1 MLVKVNDM
9 WPRSVEI
16 AHSLYTEGLI
26 ELEEKR
32 ARPWGGAV
40 LGKFV
45 NENKRAITTGGVE
58 EILTAIASFDDLC
71 GRHGEDWRAR
81 SLKKLQAI
89 FDYGKFVRASGGAW
103 GAYELCSRAKYGVCP
118 YCQQSLSLTVVRDNN
133 LKCFRPTLDHYF
145 SKSDYP
151 FLALSLNNLV
161 PSCYACNSSLKGSAN
176 FYRNRHKHPY
186 HDEEWLTFSMDMDA
200 YFRGRSEGSGVWKI
214 SISYDGRDKCQV
226 NTMKT
231 FAIKERYAKLE
242 WMFERFAERA
252 CDYYLNGGGR
262 YRELFNNTDYD
273 AVAVVRLDFD
283 EANYKGEL
291 LGKMKR
297 DVCMKI
303 RASIGV

>member
-89 FDYGKFVRASGGAW
+89 FDYGKFVRASGGGHGGHTNFAQ
-103 GAYELCSRAKYGVCP
+103 GRNTGFAR
-118 YCQQSLSLTVVRDNN
+118 TVSSH
-133 LKCFRPTLDHYF
+133 FR
-145 SKSDYP
+145 
-151 FLALSLNNLV
+151 
-161 PSCYACNSSLKGSAN
+161 
-176 FYRNRHKHPY
+176 
-186 HDEEWLTFSMDMDA
+186 
-200 YFRGRSEGSGVWKI
+200 
-214 SISYDGRDKCQV
+214 
-226 NTMKT
+226 
-231 FAIKERYAKLE
+231 
-242 WMFERFAERA
+242 
-252 CDYYLNGGGR
+252 
-262 YRELFNNTDYD
+262 
-273 AVAVVRLDFD
+273 
-283 EANYKGEL
+283 
-291 LGKMKR
+291 
-297 DVCMKI
+297 
-303 RASIGV
+303 